1 MRDSAKLFFLSPQD
15 EKRLNPFH
23 TCKLQ
28 LFCVWRC
35 SSRREKI
42 KKNLPAALRASLSK
56 QPQDGGVDIWI
67 FFYLGGKEGEEKKIE
82 DVGEVEG

>member
-1 MRDSAKLFFLSPQD
+1 MQQQERK
-15 EKRLNPFH
+15 E
-23 TCKLQ
+23 
-28 LFCVWRC
+28 
-35 SSRREKI
+35 